1 MGYPPQT
8 QYQRPASPF
17 SAINVVS
24 GSLYL
29 ACLKREKIPQV
40 SHALLNVFLFSN
52 ASRFFSY
59 VQTSD
64 EITMVLDANMLSM
77 FPKDS
82 LTIYGEKWKGLKI
95 ILGSCGYSE
104 SGIISRL
111 SKILSDNNIN
121 IHYLATY
128 STDYILIPEH
138 KLVKALRCLRQRNV
152 DVTWDEEEE
161 DIDLN
166 VPTMV
171 STEIPANACMS
182 NAKLVMLPAKFCLAS
197 LKKAD
202 YPSCTQAILRCVF
215 FPKREDS
222 FFSFTE
228 AEEEISLIMDS
239 ESGKDLKSAECNILI
254 EDDHWRS
261 VKRHEKL
268 SLDEVGVVHAISR
281 PLSEAGVSLLYLST
295 YCSSFIMVREDR
307 FQDSLTIL
315 RNQGFDVYVDEA

>member
-1 MGYPPQT
+1 MGYPPQMT
-8 QYQRPASPF
+8 YHSPASPF

-29 ACLKREKIPQV
+29 ACLKRDKIPEV

-52 ASRFFSY
+52 ASRFFSF

-64 EITMVLDANMLSM
+64 EITMILDANMLSM
-77 FPKDS
+77 FPKDT
-82 LTIYGEKWKGLKI
+82 LTIYGEKWKGLKV

-104 SGIISRL
+104 SGIISSL

-152 DVTWDEEEE
+152 DVTWDEGENIE
-161 DIDLN
+161 LKAL
-166 VPTMV
+166 PLV
-171 STEIPANACMS
+171 STENPVKPNIMKNT
-182 NAKLVMLPAKFCLAS
+182 KLVMLPAKFCLAS
-197 LKKAD
+197 LKKDD
-202 YPSCTQAILRCVF
+202 YPSCTQTILRFVF
-215 FPKREDS
+215 FPKRDDS
-222 FFSFTE
+222 FFSYTE
-228 AEEEISLIMDS
+228 AEDEISLIMDS
-239 ESGKDLKSAECNILI
+239 ESAQNFKSSEFNILI
-254 EDDHWRS
+254 EQDHWRA

-268 SLDEVGVVHAISR
+268 SLEEVGVVHAISR

-295 YCSSFIMVREDR
+295 YCSSFIMVREDK
-307 FQDSLTIL
+307 FQTSLAIL
-315 RNQGFDVYVDEA
+315 RKQGFNVFVDEA